1 MVKAVI
7 YCRKS
12 REDAD
17 SLQRQEE
24 LCREYC
30 ERKGYEVVGIYSET
44 HSSQFKGE
52 KYQEMI
58 DYLLLNKG
66 ITIVVKER
74 SRLNRNEQMMAELNI
89 ILLKQKHKI
98 ETISGE
104 VFDCNN
110 PQMKFI
116 SSILDAFYQFEYATT
131 KARMAAGKK
140 KAKESGIYVYGKP
153 PFGYSTVSKRL
164 VVNEEEANIVR
175 RIFKDFSVG
184 KTLKQIYDALN
195 REGCTI
201 HNKAFEGRNIKN
213 ILLNRCYS
221 NTSDKGEYPVIVS
234 KELQEKCIS
243 RINSKTHS
251 SKKTYPLS
259 SKVVCSK
266 CGRTLA
272 VGYRHNGVKIF
283 ANCYNSTPYRMRSD
297 SDKCSNKVY
306 YPYEDLQRIVVEKTV
321 EHIQSGIYQRKSL
334 LKDQQRLLQYN
345 SSKIEKA
352 SAELTE
358 VIMKLNKINRL
369 NLLGSLPDDEMEVM
383 VKQLVPERDS
393 LQESINRLESESD
406 ESTVDTVREE
416 LKQLQELLS
425 SHSIESWLSIVDK
438 VYFYRDSADEIP
450 VINVEYKI

>member
-44 HSSQFKGE
+44 HSSQTKGE
-52 KYQEMI
+52 EYQEMI

-89 ILLKQKHKI
+89 ILLKNKHKI

-153 PFGYSTVSKRL
+153 PYGYNTVSKRL
-164 VVNEEEANIVR
+164 VVNAEEANIVR
-175 RIFKDFSVG
+175 RIFKDFSAG
-184 KTLKQIYDALN
+184 KTLKQIYSALN
-195 REGCTI
+195 EEGHAI
-201 HNKAFEGRNIKN
+201 HGKAFESRNIKN

-221 NTSDKGEYPVIVS
+221 NTSDKGEYPAIVT
-234 KELQEKCIS
+234 KELQEKCIA

-251 SKKTYPLS
+251 TKKTYPLS
-259 SKVVCSK
+259 SKVVCPK
-266 CGRTLA
+266 CGKTLA

-283 ANCYNSTPYRMRSD
+283 TNCYNSTPYRIRSE
-297 SDKCSNKVY
+297 SDKCSNRVY
-306 YPYEDLQRIVVEKTV
+306 YDYDDLQKIVVEKTV
-321 EHIQSGIYQRKSL
+321 EHISNSIYERKSL
-334 LKDQQRLLQYN
+334 LNDQQRLLQYN
-345 SSKIEKA
+345 SSKIQKA
-352 SAELTE
+352 SAKLSE
-358 VIMKLNKINRL
+358 VIMKLDRINKLFIA
-369 NLLGSLPDDEMEVM
+369 GSLPEEEVNEMH
-383 VKQLVPERDS
+383 KQLIPQRDS
-393 LQESINRLESESD
+393 LKEKIRRLESESE
-406 ESTVDTVREE
+406 ESTVDTVKDE
-416 LKQLQELLS
+416 LKQLQELLA

>member
-1 MVKAVI
+1 MKAVI

-44 HSSQFKGE
+44 HSSQSKGE
-52 KYQEMI
+52 EYQEMI
-58 DYLLLNKG
+58 DYLLLHKG

-131 KARMAAGKK
+131 KVRMAAGKK

-153 PFGYSTVSKRL
+153 PYGYNTVSKRL

-184 KTLKQIYDALN
+184 KTLKQIYSSLN
-195 REGCTI
+195 EEGYTI
-201 HNKAFEGRNIKN
+201 HGKAFEGRNIKN
-213 ILLNRCYS
+213 ILFNRCYS
-221 NTSDKGEYPVIVS
+221 NTSDKGEYPEIIS

-251 SKKTYPLS
+251 TKKTYPLS
-259 SKVVCSK
+259 SKVVCPK
-266 CGRTLA
+266 CGKTLA

-283 ANCYNSTPYRMRSD
+283 SNCYNSTPYRKRSD

-306 YPYEDLQRIVVEKTV
+306 YSYDDLQRIVVEKTV
-321 EHIQSGIYQRKSL
+321 DHISNSIYQRKSL

-352 SAELTE
+352 SAELSE
-358 VIMKLNKINRL
+358 VIMKLDRINKLFIS
-369 NLLGSLPDDEMEVM
+369 GSLPEEEVREMHR
-383 VKQLVPERDS
+383 QLIPQRDS
-393 LQESINRLESESD
+393 LQETINRLESESD
-406 ESTVDTVREE
+406 ESAVDAVKEE
-416 LKQLQELLS
+416 LKELQELLS
-425 SHSIESWLSIVDK
+425 SHSIDKWLSLVTK
-438 VYFYRDSADEIP
+438 VYFYRDSSEDEPEIS
-450 VINVEYKI
+450 VEYRL

>member
-1 MVKAVI
+1 MKAVI

-44 HSSQFKGE
+44 HSSQSKGE
-52 KYQEMI
+52 EYQEMI
-58 DYLLLNKG
+58 DYLLLHKG

-74 SRLNRNEQMMAELNI
+74 SRLNRNEQIMAELNI

-131 KARMAAGKK
+131 KVRMAAGKK

-153 PFGYSTVSKRL
+153 PYGYNTVSKRL

>member
-1 MVKAVI
+1 MKAVI

>member
-1 MVKAVI
+1 MKAVI

-44 HSSQFKGE
+44 HSSQSKGE
-52 KYQEMI
+52 EYQKMI